1 LKGFQK
7 LLLQPGESKKVQFTL
22 GRHELA
28 FWNIDMK
35 NVVEPAAVKV
45 WVAGSS
51 VGGQPVDLTIQ

>member
-1 LKGFQK
+1 
-7 LLLQPGESKKVQFTL
+7 
-22 GRHELA
+22 
-28 FWNIDMK
+28 MK